1 MQTLGLSGE
10 TRRSDGRL
18 KCIFWPTVENAWD
31 VNYLGQ
37 QGIWICVVVAA
48 IQLASAALSVP
59 GFSTNPILP
68 ISYVIAAFVFLVGGM
83 GVREANWP
91 AAALVF
97 FLALT
102 GILYIM
108 AMGRFPGILS
118 ILAAGVLLSNV
129 RAAFLASE
137 WRPAGE
143 GEDKPTRFSET
154 LVDKFVDQMPAKLW
168 PRMQHYFFAV
178 GAAVLA
184 LDLIGVAALVWQRLN
199 GAVVT
204 PRL

>member
-1 MQTLGLSGE
+1 MSEQILLQGKFLGIE
-10 TRRSDGRL
+10 E
-18 KCIFWPTVENAWD
+18 F
-31 VNYLGQ
+31 
-37 QGIWICVVVAA
+37 
-48 IQLASAALSVP
+48 
-59 GFSTNPILP
+59 
-68 ISYVIAAFVFLVGGM
+68 
-83 GVREANWP
+83 
-91 AAALVF
+91 
-97 FLALT
+97 
-102 GILYIM
+102 
-108 AMGRFPGILS
+108 
-118 ILAAGVLLSNV
+118 LLS
-129 RAAFLASE
+129 
-137 WRPAGE
+137 PAGE